1 MAEPLACAVL
11 GMRRLGP
18 VFGDP
23 VVVIG
28 AGTMGL
34 LLQLLLLAGGRV
46 LLLSW
51 TGSASGWRS
60 PRKLG
65 AAQAVTDA
73 GALDGARLEVAV
85 DATGV
90 PEAIETASGCPAM
103 AGGWRSPACRQAPA
117 AISVSPFRVYSDK
130 IVITGPM
137 AILRSFG
144 PAGRRV

>member
-23 VVVIG
+23 VVVLG

-34 LLQLLLLAGGRV
+34 LLHAGGRV

-51 TGSASGWRS
+51 TGSAIGWRS

-73 GALDGARLEVAV
+73 GALDGARFEVAV

-90 PEAIETASGCPAM
+90 PEAI
-103 AGGWRSPACRQAPA
+103 
-117 AISVSPFRVYSDK
+117 
-130 IVITGPM
+130 
-137 AILRSFG
+137 
-144 PAGRRV
+144 

>member
-28 AGTMGL
+28 AGTTGL
-34 LLQLLLLAGGRV
+34 LLQLLLLARGRV
-46 LLLSW
+46 LLPSR
-51 TGSASGWRS
+51 TGSAHGWRS

-73 GALDGARLEVAV
+73 GALDGARLVPVMARRPGRSG
-85 DATGV
+85 ATRPTPPGA
-90 PEAIETASGCPAM
+90 PLRCLGSGRGSCA
-103 AGGWRSPACRQAPA
+103 R
-117 AISVSPFRVYSDK
+117 
-130 IVITGPM
+130 
-137 AILRSFG
+137 
-144 PAGRRV
+144 

>member
-28 AGTMGL
+28 AGTSGL

-51 TGSASGWRS
+51 TGSA
-60 PRKLG
+60 
-65 AAQAVTDA
+65 
-73 GALDGARLEVAV
+73 RLEVAPQAGRCPGRHRRRRV
-85 DATGV
+85 RWGTLRGRGRCDGGAGGDRDRVGLLGHGGRMVVFGV
-90 PEAIETASGCPAM
+90 PP
-103 AGGWRSPACRQAPA
+103 APA
-117 AISVSPFRVYSDK
+117 AISVSPFRVYNDR